1 MKERDI
7 ENISD
12 INIRDTID
20 SNKINNTYINTDDDK
35 TRLTS
40 SSSDFFSENQKIKN
54 TKEELEKVP
63 QIIKNFLEKKN
74 ACIVNFKNI
83 EPVQIIKAALLQKT
97 ENVRAKDFNFNFN
110 ETQDYYFFI
119 TKELNHN
126 YLKPVIPS
134 TEIQKKIY
142 QI

>member
-83 EPVQIIKAALLQKT
+83 EPV
-97 ENVRAKDFNFNFN
+97 
-110 ETQDYYFFI
+110 
-119 TKELNHN
+119 
-126 YLKPVIPS
+126 
-134 TEIQKKIY
+134 
-142 QI
+142 